1 MSYSEDLIVRCS
13 SGSDKGCGFRWN
25 ALQGVSG
32 ERGRVDQREGDSGW
46 APKMDIRNAAWEL
59 VDRTMGIVGLGGT
72 GRELAI
78 PASAFGLRVIAVDPE
93 KMSFP
98 QCVETCFGMDCFR
111 EFLVDS
117 DILAIYALLTPQTSG
132 LFDDAFRMMRSHA
145 LLINVTRGGIMNNEA
160 LVRALN
166 EGEIGGAVWT

>member
-1 MSYSEDLIVRCS
+1 VRCS